1 MTLQIATVI
10 GIAVVSMGLF
20 ITETLRMDV
29 VALLVLAGLALTG
42 IVSPE
47 NAFSGFSNPATIT
60 VAAMFILAAGLR
72 KTGALSGI
80 GRLLEKSR
88 SPTAFLVTLF
98 AILAV
103 IAPFVNNTAVV
114 AVFMPIVIAASLR
127 IGLPPTKT
135 LIPLS
140 YVSQMTGV
148 VTLIGTSTNLI
159 VNSVARDL
167 GFRGFTMFEFLPLGL
182 ACLAAGWLYLLTVGR
197 WLLPEEGTTEFS
209 ARQESGFYVMEL
221 HVTEDSAV
229 GDEEEPVAIS
239 QLSAD
244 HRVYVLELWRGGERL
259 WSPRAETL
267 KQGDVLL
274 VRGRRENLLELQDAL
289 NLRFG
294 AEGRAERDENDDD
307 DAEEQIM
314 AEVMIAPNSVAI
326 GHRLATLGRGLTSQV
341 RVLGIQRRGEII
353 REQLQDTVLRLGDI
367 LLLVMPEAALTPMRR
382 SRNFIILSELSVP
395 LARSWRAPFT
405 LAVMA
410 LVVALPALG
419 ILPIALS
426 ATLGG
431 LLMVLVGALPVD
443 DVYEAID
450 WRIIFL
456 MAGLLPLGLAMN
468 DTGAAQFIV
477 DNTVGLLLELGPHV
491 VLAALYLMALLL
503 GELMS
508 NSAAAVLL
516 TPIGMS
522 TAALLGADPTP
533 FLIAITFSAST
544 SFLTP
549 VGYQTNT
556 MVYSAGGYRFMDF
569 VKVGLPLNL
578 IFWVIG
584 VVLIPV
590 FWPF

>member
-1 MTLQIATVI
+1 MTFETVFVI
-10 GIAVVSMGLF
+10 GVALAAMGLF

-29 VALLVLAGLALTG
+29 VAVLVLASLALAGLVT
-42 IVSPE
+42 PE
-47 NAFSGFSNPATIT
+47 NAFSGFSNQATIT
-60 VAAMFILAAGLR
+60 VAAMFVLAAGLR

-80 GRLLEKSR
+80 GTLLEKSP
-88 SPTAFLVTLF
+88 SPTVFLLTLF
-98 AILAV
+98 AILLV

-127 IGLPPTKT
+127 VGMPPTKT

-148 VTLIGTSTNLI
+148 LTLIGTSTNLI

-182 ACLAAGWLYLLTVGR
+182 ACLAAGWVYLLTLGR
-197 WLLPEEGTTEFS
+197 RLLPEKGTTEFS
-209 ARQESGFYVMEL
+209 ARQESGHYVMEL
-221 HVTEDSAV
+221 HVTDDSAIH
-229 GDEEEPVAIS
+229 DEPVEIR

-244 HRVYVLELWRGGERL
+244 HRVYVLELWRADERL

-267 KQGDVLL
+267 QEGDVLL
-274 VRGRRENLLELQDAL
+274 VRGRRENLLRLHDDL

-294 AEGRAERDENDDD
+294 ADGGPREGEDGRNR
-307 DAEEQIM
+307 EEQVM

-341 RVLGIQRRGEII
+341 KVLGIQRRGEII
-353 REQLQDTVLRLGDI
+353 REQLQETVLRLGDI
-367 LLLVMPEAALTPMRR
+367 LLLIMPESASTPMRR

-395 LARSWRAPFT
+395 LPRSWRALFS
-405 LAVMA
+405 LAVLA

-419 ILPIALS
+419 FLPITVS
-426 ATLGG
+426 ATLGAVA
-431 LLMVLVGALPVD
+431 MVLAGCLPLD
-443 DVYEAID
+443 DVYESID

-456 MAGLLPLGLAMN
+456 MAGLLPLGLAMSES
-468 DTGAAQFIV
+468 GAAQFVV
-477 DNTVGLLLELGPHV
+477 DNTVGLLHDAGPHV
-491 VLAALYLMALLL
+491 VLAVLYLMALLL

-522 TAALLGADPTP
+522 TAQVLGADPTP

-556 MVYSAGGYRFMDF
+556 MVYSAGGYRFADF
-569 VKVGLPLNL
+569 LKAGLPLNL
-578 IFWVIG
+578 IFWVLG
-584 VVLIPV
+584 VLLIPL